1 MARARLF
8 TWLALGLLVMAAAA
22 WARVATTTAVFSDAS
37 TPPAAQMKQ
46 VAPTSAGSTP
56 AVDTVYTWEGA
67 INALGDDKLVTI
79 GAGLDTTLVTEIH
92 VLYRAVTAIGV
103 ADVFADLNVGY
114 VQSRMTEGPNMVVL
128 NGTCTVATATDVKVN
143 ICYETVGGK
152 GYVQI
157 VNRLGSPI
165 GVYWSIKQGG
175 QVQ

>member
-1 MARARLF
+1 MRRTL
-8 TWLALGLLVMAAAA
+8 LLILVGLLACAAA
-22 WARVATTTAVFSDAS
+22 WARVTATTVSVFSTGT
-37 TPPAAQMKQ
+37 TPPPAQIKQ
-46 VAPTSAGSTP
+46 FAPLSAGSAP

-67 INALGDDKLVTI
+67 INAFADDKLATI

-92 VLYRAVTAIGV
+92 VLYRAATAIGV

-114 VQSRMTEGPNMVVL
+114 VQTRLTEGPNMVVL
-128 NGTCTVATATDVKVN
+128 NGTCTVASATDAKVN
-143 ICYETVGGK
+143 ICYETVGGV

-165 GVYWSIKQGG
+165 GVLWSIKQGG